1 MSLSL
6 FKMIKYFLEKKKTI
20 FVVALIILV
29 TILSSAKLFSQLY
42 YLPPNH
48 IFIGVTHFYADFFYY
63 LDQFYQGA
71 HGSWLTY
78 NNFTTENFKNAFLY
92 FNNILLGKIG
102 GLIGLEAFTT
112 YNLSLL
118 FLKFIYLIVCY
129 YFLQVVFP
137 KSFRHRIYAFLMFVF
152 STSIPLIFFDVNNNI
167 KPIIVFRAQNTFF
180 TRFSNIPS
188 QYIENIIF
196 LFLVLIGYKY
206 LYLIQQHLSLNERKN
221 KFIQSAIKFTSLS
234 VILNILLSIS
244 NPVKSGIYITM
255 IFLGVIFIK
264 PRVINKKYIFFT
276 LFPFF
281 VIFIIFLISSLYM
294 KIIIFGNP
302 VYANALKWDYQEYV
316 SQLNLLNIINI
327 FKSFGLLGVF
337 FIWGLIAS
345 LFKKTTL
352 IEKMVIVGAII
363 SIVGYFIPYY
373 IDIFN
378 VPGFQFILMSTY
390 LFMAIISMNFL
401 DSIEKDFNKKITF
414 ILLLI
419 YLIINLITISN
430 SLVSEIAPLQEP
442 DYHFS
447 YIDSDIY
454 QGLMYLRYL
463 QPSSANVLSD
473 NDKTWDLVIP
483 GITGK
488 KTFTGH
494 FLLNY
499 KSEEK
504 NKFSK
509 SFYYGCMNANTAKS
523 YLIKNNIKYI
533 MVTRYSLTEF
543 NRIFIT
549 CYPFVKLLFTN
560 SSISI
565 FSY

>member
-1 MSLSL
+1 
-6 FKMIKYFLEKKKTI
+6 
-20 FVVALIILV
+20 
-29 TILSSAKLFSQLY
+29 
-42 YLPPNH
+42 
-48 IFIGVTHFYADFFYY
+48 
-63 LDQFYQGA
+63 
-71 HGSWLTY
+71 
-78 NNFTTENFKNAFLY
+78 
-92 FNNILLGKIG
+92 
-102 GLIGLEAFTT
+102 
-112 YNLSLL
+112 
-118 FLKFIYLIVCY
+118 
-129 YFLQVVFP
+129 
-137 KSFRHRIYAFLMFVF
+137 
-152 STSIPLIFFDVNNNI
+152 
-167 KPIIVFRAQNTFF
+167 
-180 TRFSNIPS
+180 
-188 QYIENIIF
+188 
-196 LFLVLIGYKY
+196 
-206 LYLIQQHLSLNERKN
+206 
-221 KFIQSAIKFTSLS
+221 
-234 VILNILLSIS
+234 
-244 NPVKSGIYITM
+244 M